1 MKQALLV
8 GAICALPFFVF
19 ADPADPATPD
29 KIIALLQD
37 GEVEEGLALAEAQGY
52 IVVDDI
58 IVIHL
63 VDPRSGDK
71 RTVRKSAKEAR
82 PDGQSF

>member
-8 GAICALPFFVF
+8 GAICVLPLFLC
-19 ADPADPATPD
+19 ANPSDPATPEQ
-29 KIIALLQD
+29 IIALIQD
-37 GEVEEGLALAEAQGY
+37 GKMEKGLALAEAQGY

-63 VDPRSGDK
+63 VDPRSGEK
-71 RTVRKSAKEAR
+71 RTVRKPGKAAR
-82 PDGQSF
+82 PGEQPF